1 MESGSTKLGTVLF
14 VVDAN
19 RSVYPLPEL
28 AVTGDS
34 LRRTYIGG
42 ASALIVE
49 DTRRRYEVRHKDPA
63 DVQPT
68 SICFALRSIARTASV
83 GTDSPA

>member
-28 AVTGDS
+28 AAG
-34 LRRTYIGG
+34 
-42 ASALIVE
+42 
-49 DTRRRYEVRHKDPA
+49 PA
-63 DVQPT
+63 P
-68 SICFALRSIARTASV
+68 S
-83 GTDSPA
+83 

>member
-1 MESGSTKLGTVLF
+1 MESGDIKLGTVLF

-19 RSVYPLPEL
+19 RSMYRLPEL
-28 AVTGDS
+28 AVTRHS
-34 LRRTYIGG
+34 LQHTYIGG
-42 ASALIVE
+42 ASALIAE
-49 DTRRRYEVRHKDPA
+49 DIRRRYEARHKDPA